1 MKEKDFIPPWRETPP
16 AENSWRSIFKWGDPR
31 IYKHPNKRLYSLLK
45 EKLELT
51 DEFFH
56 KRKNEGDA
64 PARSSQKQRL
74 SKRDIRALEKIVGE
88 NNISFED
95 YQRIKYSTG
104 KTAEEEILLRGEEHG
119 GLCDIVVHPKNRKN
133 VEDIIS
139 YCNRKKLPLY
149 TYGGGSSVN
158 FGFSPARGGITLVMS
173 THMNRLLGINELNQ
187 TVTVEPGIRGP
198 ELEALLNNAAETHG
212 TEHNY
217 TCGHFPQSFQY
228 STVGGW
234 ISALGS
240 GQQSTYYGD
249 ASDLVLAQEYL
260 TPAGSVRTRDYP
272 SAATGP
278 DINEIMKGS
287 EGCFGVMVE
296 AILRIFRHMPR
307 NRRYFSF
314 IFPEWE
320 GAVNACRE
328 IMQGEF
334 GKPSVLRISDPEE
347 TDAALKLYGIEGTPL
362 DTLMKMRSLKPGERS
377 LLIGSSDGH
386 KSRTAAVKKQVK
398 AICRGFKGVS
408 LTGQPVKM
416 WEQGRYTD
424 PYMREDL
431 LDYGII
437 TDTLETSVKW
447 DNLHH
452 VHESVRKHVKRRNN
466 IICMSHCSHFYPQG
480 TNLYFIFI
488 MKLHSLDRYREFL
501 TGVIDSILKAGGSLS
516 HHHGVGRL
524 LSPWMESYLGKRETD
539 ILRAIKKQLD
549 PKNIM
554 NPGNMGL

>member
-1 MKEKDFIPPWRETPP
+1 MKKENYIPLWRETPP
-16 AENSWRSIFKWGDPR
+16 AENSWRSIFKWGDPD
-31 IYKHPNKRLYSLLK
+31 IYKHPNKRLYALLK

-51 DEFFH
+51 DDFF
-56 KRKNEGDA
+56 RKKENEGDTGIKS
-64 PARSSQKQRL
+64 RQKQGL
-74 SKRDIRALEKIVGE
+74 PQRDIRALERIAGE
-88 NNISFED
+88 KNISSAD

-104 KTAEEEILLRGEEHG
+104 KTAEEQILLRGKKHA
-119 GLCDIVVHPKNRKN
+119 GLCDIVVHPKNRKD
-133 VEDIIS
+133 VEEIIG
-139 YCNRKKLPLY
+139 YCNRKKIPVY

-158 FGFSPARGGITLVMS
+158 FGYRPARGGICLVMK
-173 THMNRLLGINELNQ
+173 THMDRLININELNQ

-198 ELEALLNNAAETHG
+198 ELEKLLNTAAKIRG
-212 TEHNY
+212 TKYNY

-249 ASDLVLAQEYL
+249 ASDLVLAQEYI
-260 TPAGSVRTRDYP
+260 TPAGNIKTRDYP

-278 DINEIMKGS
+278 DINKIMNGS
-287 EGCFGVMVE
+287 EGSFGVMVE
-296 AILRIFRHMPR
+296 ATMKIFRYMPR
-307 NRRYFSF
+307 NRKYFSF
-314 IFPEWE
+314 IFPKWE
-320 GAVNACRE
+320 SAVSACRE

-334 GKPSVLRISDPEE
+334 GNPSVLRISDPEE

-362 DTLMKMRSLKPGERS
+362 DTIMKIRNLKPGERS
-377 LLIGSSDGH
+377 LLIGSSDGQ
-386 KSRTAAVKKQVK
+386 SSYTAVVKKQVK
-398 AICRGFKGVS
+398 GICRNYKGVS
-408 LTGQPVKM
+408 LTGLPVKM
-416 WEQGRYTD
+416 WEHGRYTD

-437 TDTLETSVKW
+437 IDTLETSVKW
-447 DNLHH
+447 DNLHY
-452 VHESVRKHVKRRNN
+452 VHETVREHVKRRDA

-488 MKLHSLDRYREFL
+488 MRLQSLDRYREFL
-501 TGVIDSILKAGGSLS
+501 TGVINSIVKSGGSLS

-524 LSPWMESYLGKRETD
+524 LSPWMEKYLGKREMD